1 MISNNSMFVMV
12 LGIGVNVGISKNN
25 MYFTSHGRKKFHQ
38 SSMWNGGVPYCYG
51 TSLGLYCIKMQYN
64 TTYQTSK
71 QQKLCR
77 ALSNNGGLSTVLSTS
92 SSISRRHS
100 FIFSSFR
107 SFAPMTSCNKF
118 SCLNV
123 RWNVTPHNLVG
134 HFTKQLACI
143 MLSFHLISEH
153 GWLSISCCIGL
164 LKSHS
169 NKHQIHLIDARI

>member
-12 LGIGVNVGISKNN
+12 LGIGVNVRRSKKKN
-25 MYFTSHGRKKFHQ
+25 MYFTSHGQKKFHQ

-71 QQKLCR
+71 QQKLCH
-77 ALSNNGGLSTVLSTS
+77 ALANNGGLSTVLSTS

-118 SCLNV
+118 HVSMSDGMSPHTISLAISQNSLPASC
-123 RWNVTPHNLVG
+123 
-134 HFTKQLACI
+134 F
-143 MLSFHLISEH
+143 
-153 GWLSISCCIGL
+153 LSISYLNMAG
-164 LKSHS
+164 S
-169 NKHQIHLIDARI
+169 A